1 MELRYPILVII
12 GLIVVILIFILIK
25 SKKKTY
31 KQGNKIANTHFIK
44 NTTYYQ
50 KKIKQ
55 YKTLLLLSKLLCL
68 FVIFISFYLLS
79 RPYTTDKID
88 KKQYSRDI
96 ILCMDISSSVDNLN
110 YELVDNLKQTVK
122 SLKGERFGIS
132 IFNTTSVTLV
142 PLTDD
147 YEYVISVL
155 DQIKKSIDTRYSYD
169 FMSEN
174 YLYNSDYIISGTIE
188 GWEESGSSLIGDGL
202 ATCIFNFSKQEEQRT
217 KIIIFSTDND
227 LQGTPLLTLDQ
238 AAEISKRKNIIV
250 YGIGT
255 IDMIEENKNE
265 FKNAVLK
272 TGGSFYLPNTQSVKK
287 IVDNIESTSKSLIK
301 VDSKKFNIDD
311 PFVPFILL
319 CTASICL
326 IIINRRVI
334 K

>member
-79 RPYTTDKID
+79 RPYTIDKID

-132 IFNTTSVTLV
+132 IFNTTSVILV

-301 VDSKKFNIDD
+301 VDSKKFKIDD

>member
-1 MELRYPILVII
+1 MVLRYPIMLII
-12 GLIVVILIFILIK
+12 GVIVVILVFLLTK
-25 SKKKTY
+25 SKKKIY
-31 KQGNKIANTHFIK
+31 KQGSKIANTHFIK
-44 NTTYYQ
+44 NTPYYQ

-55 YKTLLLLSKLLCL
+55 YKMLLLVSKLLCL
-68 FVIFISFYLLS
+68 FIIFLSFYLLA
-79 RPYTTDKID
+79 RPFTTDKID
-88 KKQYSRDI
+88 KRKYSRDI
-96 ILCMDISSSVDNLN
+96 ILCMDISASVDNLN
-110 YELVDNLKQTVK
+110 YELVDNLKNTVK

-169 FMSEN
+169 FMAED

-188 GWEESGSSLIGDGL
+188 GWEENGSSLIGDGL
-202 ATCIFNFSKQEEQRT
+202 ATCIFNFSKSDEQRT

-238 AAEISKRKNIIV
+238 AAEISKRKNVIV
-250 YGIGT
+250 YGIGNYD
-255 IDMIEENKNE
+255 IIEENKNE
-265 FKNAVLK
+265 FKNAILK
-272 TGGSFYLPNTQSVKK
+272 TGGSFYLSNTQSVKK

-301 VDSKKFNIDD
+301 IDSKKYKIDD
-311 PFVPFILL
+311 PFVPFLLL
-319 CTASICL
+319 CLSSLSL